1 MKGSKRS
8 RIATLKGTA
17 PRISDDTNQRRSLG
31 NRSVR
36 SPEHRAAPTDPALK
50 CQKLKA
56 TKTRSTG
63 HQQCQKASENLA
75 VFKIS
80 NGRCLIHSLT
90 TITSVD
96 MVKLAPK
103 PKTHWST
110 SRGQGSCWGNF
121 LLELSEAPGLWG
133 RGRRTVPSRGVWK
146 VGSIKRNSGP
156 STKLSICF
164 LSSLQAAPSR
174 SHQNSIAQLVMVNVH
189 TVKMHL
195 TFYVLMTQL
204 QAHSRTWP
212 WPPPLFY
219 RESIACPIF
228 LQTTLDTGINR
239 IQNRNHSIT
248 PRITPLHL
256 IILHHVSLSYLYFT
270 PHNPVHPVRKRSP
283 QKKSPQT
290 GSIC

>member
-1 MKGSKRS
+1 
-8 RIATLKGTA
+8 
-17 PRISDDTNQRRSLG
+17 
-31 NRSVR
+31 
-36 SPEHRAAPTDPALK
+36 
-50 CQKLKA
+50 
-56 TKTRSTG
+56 
-63 HQQCQKASENLA
+63 
-75 VFKIS
+75 
-80 NGRCLIHSLT
+80 
-90 TITSVD
+90 

-103 PKTHWST
+103 PKTHWRREFKEVAGEMSPWTLGST
-110 SRGQGSCWGNF
+110 RPMGAGAAYCTISWS
-121 LLELSEAPGLWG
+121 LEG
-133 RGRRTVPSRGVWK
+133 
-146 VGSIKRNSGP
+146 GSIKRNSGP

-174 SHQNSIAQLVMVNVH
+174 SHRNSIAQLVMVNVH

-228 LQTTLDTGINR
+228 LQTLDTGINR

-283 QKKSPQT
+283 QKKKHKPALYVKILDPPILVGEMLRLKFWYQKNTRNVSRIVS
-290 GSIC
+290 SITCLTNRLTNRLKLNFWGR

>member
-1 MKGSKRS
+1 MLFKVFTIIKLNHRLLVAYEQKKQKIGAILPSKCCWFFVRNPNHWFFFPTGILKGSKRS

-146 VGSIKRNSGP
+146 VGP
-156 STKLSICF
+156 SKETQGLRPNFPYVF
-164 LSSLQAAPSR
+164 LV
-174 SHQNSIAQLVMVNVH
+174 HCKQLRAD
-189 TVKMHL
+189 L
-195 TFYVLMTQL
+195 
-204 QAHSRTWP
+204 
-212 WPPPLFY
+212 
-219 RESIACPIF
+219 IG
-228 LQTTLDTGINR
+228 TL
-239 IQNRNHSIT
+239 
-248 PRITPLHL
+248 
-256 IILHHVSLSYLYFT
+256 
-270 PHNPVHPVRKRSP
+270 
-283 QKKSPQT
+283 
-290 GSIC
+290 

>member
-1 MKGSKRS
+1 MG
-8 RIATLKGTA
+8 AGAAYCT
-17 PRISDDTNQRRSLG
+17 ISWSLEG
-31 NRSVR
+31 
-36 SPEHRAAPTDPALK
+36 
-50 CQKLKA
+50 
-56 TKTRSTG
+56 
-63 HQQCQKASENLA
+63 
-75 VFKIS
+75 
-80 NGRCLIHSLT
+80 
-90 TITSVD
+90 
-96 MVKLAPK
+96 
-103 PKTHWST
+103 
-110 SRGQGSCWGNF
+110 
-121 LLELSEAPGLWG
+121 
-133 RGRRTVPSRGVWK
+133 
-146 VGSIKRNSGP
+146 GSIKRNSGP